1 MRCIICEKI
10 SLFNII
16 CSNCQKTIL
25 APSLHQRKL
34 KDGLRVISFY
44 KYDEIQD
51 LLKTKGT
58 YLGFYVLNTLAK
70 ISMKHFAESFAKNL
84 DENQRTFLVPIDD
97 SVSLNR
103 GGYSHTAVLAN
114 QLKVKKNLF
123 LLITL

>member
-16 CSNCQKTIL
+16 CLNCQKTIL
-25 APSLHQRKL
+25 APSLYQRKL
-34 KDGLRVISFY
+34 KSGLKVISFY
-44 KYDEIQD
+44 KYDEVQD

-70 ISMKHFAESFAKNL
+70 ISMRHFAESFAKNL
-84 DENQRTFLVPIDD
+84 DENQKTFLVPIDD
-97 SVSLNR
+97 LVSLNR

-123 LLITL
+123 LLTIL